1 MPPKRSEPR
10 ARSNKI
16 VSKQVPLPPNI
27 IAGLKVTSQLKKRT
41 RSSIEED
48 DIQHEDIEQDDVEIN
63 SEEDNRYPPF
73 HLHGDY
79 SVDEED
85 DEDDDNNLDS
95 RSHQIRPIGRK
106 IIGRASSSSSSSS
119 VTSSTITSSIQ
130 SALTLQSTPMTP
142 MTMSSSTSSNKT
154 SSTTNIA
161 EDISASAIHIPD
173 IVKMEDLQ
181 FGESNNFSIIL
192 NN

>member
-63 SEEDNRYPPF
+63 SEKDNGYPPF
-73 HLHGDY
+73 HLHGDF

-85 DEDDDNNLDS
+85 DEDDDNDVDS

-106 IIGRASSSSSSSS
+106 IIGRASSSSVNSF
-119 VTSSTITSSIQ
+119 TITSSIQ

-154 SSTTNIA
+154 SSNTNIA